1 MRTLCYS
8 LMTVRPQPEQ
18 GVGPNVIKPSP
29 NRVTSVAIGKGF
41 VLDTG
46 GAPAVICCSK
56 RDVSDLIMRYFI
68 TGSAGFIGF
77 HLALRLLQRGHVVTG
92 YDGFTPY
99 YDVALK
105 ERRHE
110 ILAQF
115 EAFRPIVGMLEDE
128 AGLTRAA
135 AQNPPDV
142 IVHLAAQAGVRYS
155 LENPGAYIS
164 SNLVGSWT
172 VLELAKRIKPK
183 HLLLASSSSIY
194 GAGGKVPFAERD
206 MTDEP
211 LTLYAAS
218 KKAMELM
225 AHSYAHLHHVPT
237 TAFRFF
243 TVYGPWGRPD
253 MALFKFTE
261 ALLEGRPLDIYG
273 QGLMSRDFTYI
284 DDLTEA
290 IIRLV
295 DVPPAEANRVVEDG
309 VVDTLSPHAPFRSV
323 NIGGGNPVELIRF
336 IETIETA
343 TGREAIRRFLPMQKG
358 DVPRT
363 FASPDLLRALTGFMP
378 AISVEEGVP
387 AFVSWY
393 IDWRREQAARVR
405 GDWQSNRSPI
415 VG

>member
-1 MRTLCYS
+1 MRTLCYG
-8 LMTVRPQPEQ
+8 LMTERQRSEQ
-18 GVGPNVIKPSP
+18 GVGSRVIKLSP
-29 NRVTSVAIGKGF
+29 NWGTTVAIERGAVFGH
-41 VLDTG
+41 G
-46 GAPAVICCSK
+46 GGLSVIFPLK
-56 RDVSDLIMRYFI
+56 RDVSDQTMRYFI

-77 HLALRLLQRGHVVTG
+77 HLALRLLQNGHAVTG

-99 YDVALK
+99 YDLALK

-115 EAFRPIVGMLEDE
+115 EAFRPVVGMLEDE
-128 AGLTRAA
+128 AGMERAA

-155 LENPGAYIS
+155 LENPGAYVS
-164 SNLVGSWT
+164 SNLVGSWM

-194 GAGGKVPFAERD
+194 GASDKVPFAERD

-218 KKAMELM
+218 KKGMELM
-225 AHSYAHLHHVPT
+225 AHSYAHLHKIPT

-261 ALLEGRPLDIYG
+261 ALLEGRPLEIYG
-273 QGLMSRDFTYI
+273 QGQMSRDFTYI
-284 DDLTEA
+284 DDLIEA
-290 IIRLV
+290 IIRLA
-295 DVPPAEANRVVEDG
+295 DVPPDEANRVAEDG
-309 VVDTLSPHAPFRSV
+309 VVDTLSPHAPFRAI

-336 IETIETA
+336 VETIEAA

-363 FASPDLLRALTGFMP
+363 FASPDLLRALTGFTP
-378 AISVEEGVP
+378 SIPVEEGVR

-393 IDWRREQAARVR
+393 VDWRRERQARVD
-405 GDWQSNRSPI
+405 GDIP
-415 VG
+415 VGKLSSVG